1 MQKPVGKPISAIE
14 IVVCGNQISI
24 FFACGSQNAAKP
36 IKFDDFRLIQNLHL
50 RKPPLVCP
58 RSKTRGGFLK
68 CQLPPTGEIWLYL
81 VQKPVG
87 KCISAIEIVVCGHQM
102 SIFFACGSQNASE
115 PIKFDDFSLIQNW
128 HLRKPPP
135 CLSQIENKGGLS

>member
-1 MQKPVGKPISAIE
+1 MGDHEFCLFDTIFTFMHHTSGLFHLRKPPRI
-14 IVVCGNQISI
+14 
-24 FFACGSQNAAKP
+24 
-36 IKFDDFRLIQNLHL
+36 

-87 KCISAIEIVVCGHQM
+87 KCISAIEIVVCGNQI

-115 PIKFDDFSLIQNW
+115 PIKFDDFRLIQNW
-128 HLRKPPP
+128 HLRKPPLVCP
-135 CLSQIENKGGLS
+135 RSKTRGGGFLKWNTPDGNFKTFGRL